1 MNLTELAHIIKEP
14 LLVGGS
20 VVADLKDLCDR
31 YPYCGSFHLLYLK
44 SLAADQSVKLEEE
57 LQQYASHVSDRTTLY
72 QLIHLLD
79 NNRKEEVIISSEQ
92 DERTEGLVEEKREE
106 PIVFLPEVNSIQEE
120 EESGATEIV
129 QERESEEQNTEK
141 EPEVEEGREVEND
154 LLEEEV
160 LSTAL
165 NAVFEL
171 NVDRVIPA
179 PDEEAPVSPDVE
191 DRNEILLVPEQG
203 EEKQD
208 TGEAYTDETAG
219 ELTFSGWLK
228 KGTKL
233 SSSSEPD
240 ENTASEEDRKDHVSK
255 LLDKFIAAE
264 PTISKPRKE
273 FYSPV
278 RNAKESVNEGSVP
291 VSETLARIIA
301 LQGNYPKAI
310 AIYEQLIL
318 KNPEKKSFF
327 ATQIA
332 ELKEKLNNK

>member
-14 LLVGGS
+14 SLVGGD
-20 VVADLKDLCDR
+20 VIADLKGLCER

-72 QLIHLLD
+72 QLIHSLD
-79 NNRKEEVIISSEQ
+79 NNGKEEATISPQEESRE
-92 DERTEGLVEEKREE
+92 EGVEEKREE
-106 PIVFLPEVNSIQEE
+106 AVVFLPEVESIQEE
-120 EESGATEIV
+120 ESGTTEIV
-129 QERESEEQNTEK
+129 QEGESEEHDTEK
-141 EPEVEEGREVEND
+141 KSEVEEEREVEND

-171 NVDRVIPA
+171 RVDRVIPA
-179 PDEEAPVSPDVE
+179 PDEEVSVSPDIE
-191 DRNEILLVPEQG
+191 AHSETEAIQEQG
-203 EEKQD
+203 EEKQQ
-208 TGEAYTDETAG
+208 TGEVYTDETTG
-219 ELTFSGWLK
+219 ELSFSDWLK
-228 KGTKL
+228 KGTKI
-233 SSSSEPD
+233 SSSPSEIKESTPP
-240 ENTASEEDRKDHVSK
+240 EEERKEHVSK

-273 FYSPV
+273 FYSPA